1 MISFR
6 FRGCYCKLTVNTV
19 LLGDD
24 LLEDVVGLG
33 THLDGLSER
42 GSTSGE
48 DHELLESKS
57 VTSVG
62 TTVDNV
68 EGRAGEDVRGLDTGE
83 GSDPLVEGDT
93 LTVSLSAENWKK

>member
-1 MISFR
+1 
-6 FRGCYCKLTVNTV
+6 
-19 LLGDD
+19 
-24 LLEDVVGLG
+24 VVGLG
-33 THLDGLSER
+33 THLDGLGER

-83 GSDPLVEGDT
+83 GSDPLVERDT
-93 LTVSLSAENWKK
+93 LTVSLYANWGQM

>member
-1 MISFR
+1 ME
-6 FRGCYCKLTVNTV
+6 LTINTV

-24 LLEDVVGLG
+24 LLQDVVSLG
-33 THLDGLSER
+33 THLDGLGER

-62 TTVDNV
+62 TTVDDV
-68 EGRAGEDVRGLDTGE
+68 ESGAGENVRGLDTGE
-83 GSDPLVEGDT
+83 GSDPLVKGDT
-93 LTVSLSAENWKK
+93 LFVSLD